1 MTETFNI
8 LRLGHHGDGIADG
21 PVFVPLTL
29 PGEVVSGVRD
39 GSQLTDIRII
49 TPSSDR
55 VQPPCRHFKSCGGC
69 QVQHASDAFVAEW
82 KQQIVASALA
92 AQGIAANLRPILT
105 SPEKSRRR
113 ATLSAKRTKKGALV
127 GFHARSSDIVVQ
139 IPDCQLLDDRL
150 LAGMPVAE
158 ALAIAG
164 ASRKAALSVTMTMSE
179 SGLDVVVS
187 GGKPL
192 DGQLRVVLAQVAEK
206 HDLARLTWEDEII
219 AMRRSPV
226 QVFGSAC
233 VVPPPGAFLQ
243 ATPQGE
249 KALLA
254 EVREI
259 TQGAQRIADL
269 FAGCGTFALPLA
281 ERAEVHAVEGDAEMT
296 SALDRGWRQTQGLKR
311 VSTEVRDLFR
321 RPLMADELARFE
333 AIVLDP
339 PRAGAESQIAELAQI
354 DPVPIAYVSCNP
366 VTFARDA
373 SRLIGAGYRLDR
385 VRVVDQFRWSS
396 HVELVGCFLPG
407 RTD

>member
-1 MTETFNI
+1 MTETFTI

-21 PVFVPLTL
+21 PVFAPLTL

-113 ATLSAKRTKKGALV
+113 ATFSAKRTKKGALV
-127 GFHARSSDIVVQ
+127 GFHARSSDIVVP

-296 SALDRGWRQTQGLKR
+296 SALDRGWRQAQGLKR

-354 DPVPIAYVSCNP
+354 DPVPIVYVSCNP